1 MNKNKSLIIIVI
13 LAIIV
18 AGVSFF
24 AIHQMQQNKEMSELF
39 AIEKM
44 EMENE
49 YSTFATQYDELQI
62 QINNDSLREKLES
75 EKLKTQRLLEELR
88 QVKTSN
94 AAEIMRLKKE
104 LKTVRAVLRSY
115 VMQID
120 SLNKINAALQEENKE
135 VKSKYSAATRQ
146 ISNLSKE
153 KESLNEKVTLA
164 SQLDATNIV
173 TEPLNKRNRE
183 ARKAKDVKKLA
194 VSFARSFSDLTDE
207 QLKDNWKEDY
217 PEKINKIKTAI
228 AETSGE
234 YLTYNGEIVNAMFFS
249 TSVGATENS
258 EEVFVSALPYLRS
271 VDSTWDKE
279 SPVYIDTYTFT
290 LEDFYKKLNLPYN
303 QTLKIEVTEKT
314 STGRTKTIKING
326 EEMKGRDLAT
336 KLSLR
341 SNYFDIVQNQN
352 NITIT
357 TKGFGHGVGMSQYG
371 ANGMAKEG
379 YKYDQILKHYY
390 KNTEIKKN

>member
-1 MNKNKSLIIIVI
+1 MKKLILVTLLVIIIPFLFVNI
-13 LAIIV
+13 FVKTDEIKFKYITNNTIRVKDEKTNIIKEIPFEEYIKGVV
-18 AGVSFF
+18 AG
-24 AIHQMQQNKEMSELF
+24 EMPVTFELE
-39 AIEKM
+39 A
-44 EMENE
+44 
-49 YSTFATQYDELQI
+49 
-62 QINNDSLREKLES
+62 
-75 EKLKTQRLLEELR
+75 LKAQ
-88 QVKTSN
+88 
-94 AAEIMRLKKE
+94 
-104 LKTVRAVLRSY
+104 AVASRSY
-115 VMQID
+115 AMYQMT
-120 SLNKINAALQEENKE
+120 
-135 VKSKYSAATRQ
+135 AT
-146 ISNLSKE
+146 K
-153 KESLNEKVTLA
+153 
-164 SQLDATNIV
+164 D
-173 TEPLNKRNRE
+173 
-183 ARKAKDVKKLA
+183 KAYDVVNTTA
-194 VSFARSFSDLTDE
+194 NQVYLTDK

-290 LEDFYKKLNLPYN
+290 LEDFYKKLNLPFK

-314 STGRTKTIKING
+314 STGRTKALKINDQ
-326 EEMKGRDLAT
+326 EMKGRDVAT

>member
-1 MNKNKSLIIIVI
+1 MKKLILVTLLVIIIPFLFVNI
-13 LAIIV
+13 FVKTDEIKFKYITNNTIRVKDEKTNIIKEIPFEEYIKGVV
-18 AGVSFF
+18 AG
-24 AIHQMQQNKEMSELF
+24 EMPATFELE
-39 AIEKM
+39 A
-44 EMENE
+44 
-49 YSTFATQYDELQI
+49 
-62 QINNDSLREKLES
+62 
-75 EKLKTQRLLEELR
+75 LKAQ
-88 QVKTSN
+88 
-94 AAEIMRLKKE
+94 
-104 LKTVRAVLRSY
+104 AVASRSY
-115 VMQID
+115 AMYQM
-120 SLNKINAALQEENKE
+120 
-135 VKSKYSAATRQ
+135 AAT
-146 ISNLSKE
+146 
-153 KESLNEKVTLA
+153 
-164 SQLDATNIV
+164 
-173 TEPLNKRNRE
+173 
-183 ARKAKDVKKLA
+183 KDKDYDVVNTTA
-194 VSFARSFSDLTDE
+194 NQVYLTDE

-314 STGRTKTIKING
+314 STGRTKTIKINDQ
-326 EEMKGRDLAT
+326 EMKGRDLAT

-390 KNTEIKKN
+390 QNTEIKKS

>member
-1 MNKNKSLIIIVI
+1 MKKLILVTLLVIIIPFLFVNI
-13 LAIIV
+13 FVKTDEIKFKYITNNTIRVKDEQTNIIKEIPFEEYIKGVV
-18 AGVSFF
+18 AG
-24 AIHQMQQNKEMSELF
+24 EMPATFELE
-39 AIEKM
+39 A
-44 EMENE
+44 
-49 YSTFATQYDELQI
+49 
-62 QINNDSLREKLES
+62 
-75 EKLKTQRLLEELR
+75 LKAQ
-88 QVKTSN
+88 
-94 AAEIMRLKKE
+94 
-104 LKTVRAVLRSY
+104 AVASRSY
-115 VMQID
+115 AMYQM
-120 SLNKINAALQEENKE
+120 
-135 VKSKYSAATRQ
+135 AAT
-146 ISNLSKE
+146 
-153 KESLNEKVTLA
+153 
-164 SQLDATNIV
+164 
-173 TEPLNKRNRE
+173 
-183 ARKAKDVKKLA
+183 KDKDYDVVNTTA
-194 VSFARSFSDLTDE
+194 NQVYLTDE
-207 QLKDNWKEDY
+207 QLKNNWKEDY
-217 PEKINKIKTAI
+217 PKKINKIKTAI

-290 LEDFYKKLNLPYN
+290 LEDFYKKLNLPFK

-314 STGRTKTIKING
+314 STGRTKALKINDQ
-326 EEMKGRDLAT
+326 EMKGRDVAT

-390 KNTEIKKN
+390 KNSEIKKN